1 MYIKQWLQETR
12 QKLQC
17 RLIIDET
24 IWELSQQGIRIPKI
38 IEKEVES
45 TQINALGQSMRC
57 YERLYEGAGDFY
69 QQLLDYKF
77 DVELEVRLERARL
90 LAVARGVLVQNS
102 IQYEQNSRQDGYFIV
117 HGTDNEAVYTVFG
130 ILKGLVREKYATTIS
145 D

>member
-1 MYIKQWLQETR
+1 MHIKQWLQETR

-24 IWELSQQGIRIPKI
+24 VWELSQQGIKVPKT

-45 TQINALGQSMRC
+45 TQTNALGQPMRC
-57 YERLYEGAGDFY
+57 YEKIYDGVDFY

-77 DVELEVRLERARL
+77 DVDLEFRLERARL
-90 LAVARGVLVQNS
+90 LAVSRSISVQNKM
-102 IQYEQNSRQDGYFIV
+102 QYVHNIVQHGDFIV
-117 HGTDNEAVYTVFG
+117 HGTDNEAACLIFG
-130 ILKGLVREKYATTIS
+130 TLQGLIREKYATTIS